1 MNIKKMETK
10 KDAIED
16 LKKFYI
22 SMYKQ
27 EKILYSKVF
36 NDPTYINHALK
47 DKELQQKLD
56 ELLSRF
62 DNEDE
67 KIETLKKLIDGIFE
81 DVKFEDV
88 EFEDVEFE
96 EVREKLNTIGKGYY
110 ETLLIE
116 VEKARGLTD
125 EEIILDIIEQS
136 NLKIHEDKSEEENFS
151 YGDLS
156 RVNNDQIRDIKHSYM
171 HNNNKYNVYPIGIY
185 ETYKKKENAD
195 KKSKVIAE
203 IDKQYL
209 MKFKMELEYKLGK
222 TASMEFFGDI
232 DLERNLE
239 EKDRGYFLPML
250 GAIAEATKEGNSYIG
265 HIDCIYKDKK
275 NDINTFIRR
284 KDKNLE
290 NRVKQLI
297 EKESKEQQRN
307 ENENSEE
314 KPELE
319 KT

>member
-1 MNIKKMETK
+1 MNIKKIETK

-56 ELLSRF
+56 ELLSQF
-62 DNEDE
+62 DSEDG
-67 KIETLKKLIDGIFE
+67 KIEALKKLIDGIFE
-81 DVKFEDV
+81 DVK
-88 EFEDVEFE
+88 FEDVEFE

-116 VEKARGLTD
+116 VKKARGLTD
-125 EEIILDIIEQS
+125 EEIILDIIEQC

-156 RVNNDQIRDIKHSYM
+156 RVNNEQIRDIKHSYM
-171 HNNNKYNVYPIGIY
+171 HNNNKYNIYPIGIY
-185 ETYKKKENAD
+185 ETYKKKENTD

-209 MKFKMELEYKLGK
+209 MRFKMELEYKLGK

-239 EKDRGYFLPML
+239 EKDSGYFLPML
-250 GAIAEATKEGNSYIG
+250 GAIAEATKEGNQYIG
-265 HIDCIYKDKK
+265 HIDCIYKDNK
-275 NDINTFIRR
+275 NDIATFIRT

-297 EKESKEQQRN
+297 EKESKEQQREEK
-307 ENENSEE
+307 ENLEE
-314 KPELE
+314 KPEPE
-319 KT
+319 KI

>member
-88 EFEDVEFE
+88 EFE

-136 NLKIHEDKSEEENFS
+136 NLKTHEDK
-151 YGDLS
+151 
-156 RVNNDQIRDIKHSYM
+156 R
-171 HNNNKYNVYPIGIY
+171 
-185 ETYKKKENAD
+185 
-195 KKSKVIAE
+195 
-203 IDKQYL
+203 
-209 MKFKMELEYKLGK
+209 
-222 TASMEFFGDI
+222 
-232 DLERNLE
+232 E
-239 EKDRGYFLPML
+239 EKRTIFVPGSRFY
-250 GAIAEATKEGNSYIG
+250 
-265 HIDCIYKDKK
+265 
-275 NDINTFIRR
+275 
-284 KDKNLE
+284 
-290 NRVKQLI
+290 
-297 EKESKEQQRN
+297 
-307 ENENSEE
+307 
-314 KPELE
+314 
-319 KT
+319 